1 LLDSKKEEQMG
12 GNMHISDEIKEYL
25 IETAKWT
32 RFLAIIGFIGI
43 GLLILIAFS
52 AKYFF
57 SLLPLQTVQAVAIG
71 TLSVIYFILAGI
83 YFFPVN
89 YLFKFSG
96 NLKSALEIE
105 DQEEL
110 TSAFKNLKSHYKFI
124 GIFVAIVLSLY
135 AMLFIMAL
143 LGIASTAL

>member
-1 LLDSKKEEQMG
+1 ME

-32 RFLAIIGFIGI
+32 KFLAIIGFIGI
-43 GLLILIAFS
+43 GLLILIAFF

-57 SLLPLQTVQAVAIG
+57 GLLPLQTVQAVPIG
-71 TLSVIYFILAGI
+71 TLSVIYFILAGV

-110 TSAFKNLKSHYKFI
+110 TSAFRNLKSHYKFI

>member
-1 LLDSKKEEQMG
+1 MG

-57 SLLPLQTVQAVAIG
+57 SLLPLQTVQAVPIG